1 MAVREPTAATPV
13 FGLMAEFD
21 RAEQLI
27 EGVRRA
33 RAAGLR
39 RLDAH
44 SPFPIEGLAEEMGF
58 TDRRVPWFTLL
69 GGIVGAAA
77 GYGMQVYTNLAFP
90 IDVGNRPLVAP
101 PAFML
106 ITFELMVLGAVLA
119 GIGSML
125 ALNHLPR
132 LSHPLFD
139 VASFHLAS
147 KDKFFLVVLSND
159 PQFDR
164 ERTRQFLD
172 GLAPVRVDLVGKTE
186 EPE

>member
-1 MAVREPTAATPV
+1 VREPTAAAPV
-13 FGLMAEFD
+13 FGLMAEFGH
-21 RAEQLI
+21 AERLI

-33 RAAGLR
+33 REAGFR

-44 SPFPIEGLAEEMGF
+44 SPFPIDGLAEELGF
-58 TDRRVPWFTLL
+58 KDQRVPWFTLV
-69 GGIVGAAA
+69 GGVAGAAV

-90 IDVGNRPLVAP
+90 IDIGGRPLLAP

-106 ITFELMVLGAVLA
+106 ITFELMVLGAVLSA
-119 GIGSML
+119 IGSML

-132 LSHPLFD
+132 LNHPLFD
-139 VASFHLAS
+139 VESFHLAS

-159 PQFDR
+159 PKFDR
-164 ERTRQFLD
+164 ERTRRFLSS
-172 GLAPVRVDLVGKTE
+172 LEPLRVDLIGKTE